1 MLDLKYLTNNLDAV
15 QDALL
20 KRSGN
25 FPLDEVKEL
34 NEERKR
40 VITLVES
47 LKARK
52 NAASNEIAELIRKKE
67 SPEKVIKEMKAL
79 GEEIKSLDSRL
90 DQIMSKLN
98 ELMYSIPNIPHESV
112 PKGDSDADNLE
123 IRRYGLPFNKMNTPH
138 WDIGEKMN
146 IINFKEAAKITG
158 ARFSVMRGWGAKLER
173 SIINFM
179 LDTHAEYGYKEIMP
193 PHIVNRDS
201 LYGTGQLPKFEDG
214 VFALKGTDYYLIPT
228 AEVPVTNLHRDDVLD
243 LNCLPVKY
251 CSYTACFRSEAG
263 SAGRDTRGLIRQHQ
277 FNKVELVKFA
287 HPDNSYDELESLTDD
302 AERIL
307 RLLNLPY
314 RVVSLCTADLGFS
327 SAKTYDLEVWM
338 PSYGRYVEISS
349 CSNFEDF
356 QARRA
361 NIKYRDKDG
370 KLRYVHTLNGSGLA
384 VGRTVAA
391 IMENYYNEDGSITV
405 PEALRDYLK
414 TDIIS

>member
-302 AERIL
+302 ARE
-307 RLLNLPY
+307 Y
-314 RVVSLCTADLGFS
+314 CGSLTCPTA
-327 SAKTYDLEVWM
+327 
-338 PSYGRYVEISS
+338 
-349 CSNFEDF
+349 
-356 QARRA
+356 
-361 NIKYRDKDG
+361 
-370 KLRYVHTLNGSGLA
+370 
-384 VGRTVAA
+384 
-391 IMENYYNEDGSITV
+391 
-405 PEALRDYLK
+405 
-414 TDIIS
+414 